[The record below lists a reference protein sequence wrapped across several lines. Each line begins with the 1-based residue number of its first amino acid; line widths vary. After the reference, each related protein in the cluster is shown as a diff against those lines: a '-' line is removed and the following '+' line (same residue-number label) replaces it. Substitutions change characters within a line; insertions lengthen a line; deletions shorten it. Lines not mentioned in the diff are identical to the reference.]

1 MDNDCPVCY
10 SSHMTTT
17 ARPLRKDAERNR
29 QRILEAAREL
39 FAEEGLG
46 VTLNDIAHF
55 AGCGVGT
62 VYRRFPDKEQL
73 IDALF
78 EERVGELVARAEAAL
93 SNPDPWEGF
102 VGFLEYGLQLQAQ
115 DRGLKEVLLS
125 TDEGRARVARVRE
138 RLVPLAGRLVERA
151 HAAGALRPDFSHQD
165 MPVIQLMIGAV
176 IDGARDIEPDLWR
189 RYLAIV
195 LRGLR
200 ADPTPPEP
208 LSVGPLA
215 EQQLDEVMRCWRPPP
230 RHR

>member
-1 MDNDCPVCY
+1 MA
-10 SSHMTTT
+10 TT

-39 FAEEGLG
+39 FTEQGLG

-78 EERVGELVARAEAAL
+78 EERVGELVACAEAAL

-102 VGFLEYGLQLQAQ
+102 VGFLEYGLRLQAQ

-151 HAAGALRPDFSHQD
+151 QAAGALRPDFSQQD

-200 ADPTPPEP
+200 ADPTPAEP
-208 LSVGPLA
+208 LSHGPLA
-215 EQQLDEVMRCWRPPP
+215 EQQLDEVMRYWRPAP